1 MVEPG
6 NSFNSLFI
14 GIGSAMKDLFEGLL
28 PRFSFQFPFHRDRL
42 CNAAQ
47 TGFTSSNSWT
57 CFNSLFIGI
66 GSAISKIMNYH
77 YMNYIMFQFP
87 FHRDRLCNFRSWP
100 GGLPSHS
107 SCFNSLFIG
116 IGSAI
121 GGITSRSQAGSVPFQ
136 FPFHRDR
143 LCNLVWT
150 RIVPLV

>member
-1 MVEPG
+1 MINSCFNSLFIGIGSAIRGLVKGMVEPG

-66 GSAISKIMNYH
+66 GSAI
-77 YMNYIMFQFP
+77 
-87 FHRDRLCNFRSWP
+87 R
-100 GGLPSHS
+100 
-107 SCFNSLFIG
+107 
-116 IGSAI
+116 
-121 GGITSRSQAGSVPFQ
+121 
-136 FPFHRDR
+136 
-143 LCNLVWT
+143 
-150 RIVPLV
+150 